1 MINIS
6 AEFFRVANKHV
17 SSMKPPLKW
26 ANDILEEQN
35 YIDYSPSIHSN
46 WQKDFTKMLHQHL
59 IFLNCQTRTLPNFHK
74 RTCLTRDSA
83 VTTLRKIRG
92 LSLCWRLDML
102 DLMFKKIWEGNRRL
116 EFAKIP
122 YLLTMV
128 LGDLF

>member
-17 SSMKPPLKW
+17 SSLKPPLKW
-26 ANDILEEQN
+26 TNDILEEQN
-35 YIDYSPSIHSN
+35 NIDYSPSIHSN
-46 WQKDFTKMLHQHL
+46 CQKDFTKMLHQHL

-74 RTCLTRDSA
+74 RTCLTRDST

-92 LSLCWRLDML
+92 LSLCWRLDLL
-102 DLMFKKIWEGNRRL
+102 DLMFKKICEGNRRR